1 MKNKNKDYYL
11 NILKIKIMGNEEN
24 RNPNNFYICIN
35 MIGKEMQNIIICLNT
50 KRPLNSV
57 MNQNQYRQT
66 IFDYWDYFYYPNL
79 QIKDQ
84 IKNVFDK
91 FNKMKGRLDLNFRE
105 CLIIRVKN
113 KNSPEIKLILEE
125 INNINREHYMPM
137 VLFLLD
143 EYDEDNFDYYAKK
156 IIPNNDKFPKV
167 DKRMIFTE
175 SFNVIKKYANSRVN
189 HKTPDEKLVKKF
201 NKIRNILIR
210 FCSYHNELG
219 DYFTLINSAGD
230 EIKYNLID
238 RKYDYTS
245 NFCCIGRFGKGK
257 STGVNCLLG
266 EKKAKE
272 SRSGTATT
280 KKINYYFVK
289 NCPIKIIDIP
299 GFESKETVSNAIH
312 KFREFGD
319 KINNKSSQLTAIL
332 YFVKSTDERMFAELE
347 YKMFK
352 EILRHENVPV
362 IYILTHSSEKTD
374 KEEIYDMLNTGIK
387 GVLNKHP
394 EEENIILE
402 NIRKKMLA
410 SEKNCIFVNFY
421 PEEDEPI
428 YGIDEYFG
436 KIQSLCV

>member
-1 MKNKNKDYYL
+1 
-11 NILKIKIMGNEEN
+11 MGNEEAK
-24 RNPNNFYICIN
+24 NPDNFYISIN
-35 MIGKEMQNIIICLNT
+35 LIGKEMHNLIIALKT
-50 KRPLNSV
+50 RRALNSY
-57 MNQNQYRQT
+57 MTQNQYRLT

-79 QIKDQ
+79 NCREQ
-84 IKNVFDK
+84 IKNVFEK
-91 FNKMKGRLDLNFRE
+91 FSKMKGRLDLNFRE
-105 CLIIRVKN
+105 CLIVRMRN
-113 KNSPEIKLILEE
+113 LNSPEIKDILER

-143 EYDEDNFDYYAKK
+143 EYNEDAFDNSLKK
-156 IIPNNDKFPKV
+156 IVPNNDLYPKV
-167 DKRMIFTE
+167 DKRMIYTE
-175 SFNVIKKYANSRVN
+175 GFDSIKKYADFCANR
-189 HKTPDEKLVKKF
+189 KTPDEKIIQKF
-201 NKIRNILIR
+201 NKIKKILIR

-219 DYFTLINSAGD
+219 DYFTLINSGGS
-230 EIKYNLID
+230 EIIYNLIE
-238 RKYDYTS
+238 KNYDYTS

-280 KKINYYFVK
+280 KKINYYYVK

-299 GFESKETVSNAIH
+299 GFESKETVSNAIE
-312 KFREFGD
+312 KFKQFGD
-319 KINNKSSQLTAIL
+319 KINYKSSELTAIL

-362 IYILTHSSEKTD
+362 IYILTHSSSKTD

-387 GVLNKHP
+387 GVLNKHT
-394 EEENIILE
+394 EENQMVLD
-402 NIRKKMLA
+402 NIKKKMQA
-410 SEKNCIFVNFY
+410 SEKNCVFVNFY

-428 YGIDEYFG
+428 FGIDEYFG

>member
-1 MKNKNKDYYL
+1 
-11 NILKIKIMGNEEN
+11 MGNEEN
-24 RNPNNFYICIN
+24 RNPNNFYISIN
-35 MIGKEMQNIIICLNT
+35 LIGKEMQNLIIALKT
-50 KRPLNSV
+50 KRPLNTYMS
-57 MNQNQYRQT
+57 QNQYRLT

-79 QIKDQ
+79 IIKEQIKQ
-84 IKNVFDK
+84 VFEK

-105 CLIIRVKN
+105 CLIVRVKN
-113 KNSPEIKLILEE
+113 INSPEIKSILKE

-143 EYDEDNFDYYAKK
+143 EYNADNFDYSLKK
-156 IIPNNDKFPKV
+156 IIPDNNLYPKV
-167 DKRMIFTE
+167 DKRMIYTE
-175 SFNVIKKYANSRVN
+175 DFNSVKKYANLYAKK
-189 HKTPDEKLVKKF
+189 KTPDDKLIQKIEKIKK
-201 NKIRNILIR
+201 ILIR

-219 DYFTLINSAGD
+219 DFFSLINSGGA
-230 EIKYNLID
+230 EIIYSLID
-238 RKYDYTS
+238 KKYEFTS

-272 SRSGTATT
+272 SKSGTATT

-299 GFESKETVSNAIH
+299 GFESKETVLNAIE

-319 KINNKSSQLTAIL
+319 KINYKSSELTAIL

-362 IYILTHSSEKTD
+362 IYILTHSSTKID

-394 EEENIILE
+394 EENFLILE
-402 NIRKKMLA
+402 KIKRKMYA
-410 SEKNCIFVNFY
+410 TEKNCIFVNFY

-428 YGIDEYFG
+428 FGVDEYFA
-436 KIQSLCV
+436 KIQSLCM

>member
-1 MKNKNKDYYL
+1 MV
-11 NILKIKIMGNEEN
+11 
-24 RNPNNFYICIN
+24 PN
-35 MIGKEMQNIIICLNT
+35 
-50 KRPLNSV
+50 S
-57 MNQNQYRQT
+57 
-66 IFDYWDYFYYPNL
+66 NL
-79 QIKDQ
+79 
-84 IKNVFDK
+84 
-91 FNKMKGRLDLNFRE
+91 
-105 CLIIRVKN
+105 
-113 KNSPEIKLILEE
+113 
-125 INNINREHYMPM
+125 
-137 VLFLLD
+137 
-143 EYDEDNFDYYAKK
+143 
-156 IIPNNDKFPKV
+156 FPKV

-175 SFNVIKKYANSRVN
+175 DFKFIKKYADLYARKKIPN
-189 HKTPDEKLVKKF
+189 EKLMKKIE
-201 NKIRNILIR
+201 KIKKILVR

-219 DYFTLINSAGD
+219 DYFTLINSGGA
-230 EIKYNLID
+230 EIFYSLID
-238 RKYDYTS
+238 KKYEFTS

-299 GFESKETVSNAIH
+299 GFESKETVYNAIE

-319 KINNKSSQLTAIL
+319 KINYKSSELTAIL

-347 YKMFK
+347 FKMFK
-352 EILRHENVPV
+352 EILRHETVPV
-362 IYILTHSSEKTD
+362 IYILTHSSTKTD

-394 EEENIILE
+394 EETSLILE
-402 NIRKKMLA
+402 NIKKKMYA

-428 YGIDEYFG
+428 FGIDQYFG
-436 KIQSLCV
+436 MIQSLCIS

>member
-1 MKNKNKDYYL
+1 
-11 NILKIKIMGNEEN
+11 MGNEEG
-24 RNPNNFYICIN
+24 RSPDNFYICIN
-35 MIGKEMQNIIICLNT
+35 MIGKEMQNIIISLNT
-50 KRPLNSV
+50 KRPLNSH
-57 MNQNQYRQT
+57 MTQNQHRLT
-66 IFDYWDYFYYPNL
+66 IYDYWDYYYYPNL
-79 QIKDQ
+79 QIKEQ
-84 IKNVFDK
+84 IKQIFDK

-113 KNSPEIKLILEE
+113 KESPEIKE
-125 INNINREHYMPM
+125 IMEKINSINREHYMPM

-143 EYDEDNFDYYAKK
+143 EYNENDFDYSSKK
-156 IIPNNDKFPKV
+156 IVPDSELYPKV

-175 SFNVIKKYANSRVN
+175 SFNVIKQYANLCVN
-189 HKTPDEKLVKKF
+189 KKTPNEKLIKRF
-201 NKIRNILIR
+201 NKIKYILIR

-219 DYFTLINSAGD
+219 DYFTIINSGGD
-230 EIKYNLID
+230 EIYYNLIEK
-238 RKYDYTS
+238 KYDYTS

-299 GFESKETVSNAIH
+299 GFESKETVSNAIQ

-319 KINNKSSQLTAIL
+319 KLNYKSQLTAIL

-352 EILRHENVPV
+352 EILRHENAPV
-362 IYILTHSSEKTD
+362 IYILTHSSSRID
-374 KEEIYDMLNTGIK
+374 KDEIYDMLNTGIK

-394 EEENIILE
+394 EEEPMILE
-402 NIRKKMLA
+402 NIKKKMFA
-410 SEKNCIFVNFY
+410 SEKNCVFVNFY

-428 YGIDEYFG
+428 FGIDEYFG
-436 KIQSLCV
+436 KIQSLCI

>member
-1 MKNKNKDYYL
+1 
-11 NILKIKIMGNEEN
+11 MGNEEN

-35 MIGKEMQNIIICLNT
+35 LIGKEMQNLIVTLKT
-50 KRPLNSV
+50 KRPLNSF
-57 MNQNQYRQT
+57 MTQNQYRIS

-79 QIKDQ
+79 SVKNQINQ
-84 IKNVFDK
+84 VFEK

-105 CLIIRVKN
+105 CLIARVKN
-113 KNSPEIKLILEE
+113 INSPEIKEILEKM
-125 INNINREHYMPM
+125 NNINREHYMPM

-143 EYDEDNFDYYAKK
+143 EYDADNFDYSKK
-156 IIPNNDKFPKV
+156 KVVPNSNLYPKV

-175 SFNVIKKYANSRVN
+175 DFKCIKKYADLYARKKIPN
-189 HKTPDEKLVKKF
+189 EKLMKKIE
-201 NKIRNILIR
+201 KIKKILVR

-219 DYFTLINSAGD
+219 DYFTLINSGGA
-230 EIKYNLID
+230 EIFYSLID
-238 RKYDYTS
+238 KKYEFTS

-299 GFESKETVSNAIH
+299 GFESKETVYNAIE

-319 KINNKSSQLTAIL
+319 KINYKSSELTAIL

-347 YKMFK
+347 FKMFK
-352 EILRHENVPV
+352 EILRHETVPV
-362 IYILTHSSEKTD
+362 IYILTHSSTKTD

-394 EEENIILE
+394 EETSLILE
-402 NIRKKMLA
+402 NIKKKMYA

-428 YGIDEYFG
+428 FGIDQYFG
-436 KIQSLCV
+436 TIQSLCIS

>member
-1 MKNKNKDYYL
+1 
-11 NILKIKIMGNEEN
+11 MGNEED

-35 MIGKEMQNIIICLNT
+35 MIGKEMQNIIISLNT
-50 KRPLNSV
+50 KRPLNSF
-57 MNQNQYRQT
+57 MTQNQYRLT

-79 QIKDQ
+79 QIKEQTKQ
-84 IKNVFDK
+84 IFEK

-113 KNSPEIKLILEE
+113 KDDPEINEILEKL
-125 INNINREHYMPM
+125 NNINREHYMPM

-143 EYDEDNFDYYAKK
+143 EYDEDTFDFSKKK
-156 IIPNNDKFPKV
+156 IIPDSEKYPKV
-167 DKRMIFTE
+167 DKRMIYTE
-175 SFNVIKKYANSRVN
+175 GFSAIDKYAKSIANK
-189 HKTPDEKLVKKF
+189 KTPDEKTIKKVD
-201 NKIRNILIR
+201 KIKKILIR

-219 DYFTLINSAGD
+219 DYFTLINSGGG
-230 EIKYNLID
+230 EIIYNLVEK
-238 RKYDYTS
+238 KYDDTS

-299 GFESKETVSNAIH
+299 GFESKETVKNAIQQF
-312 KFREFGD
+312 KEFGD
-319 KINNKSSQLTAIL
+319 NINYKSSKLTAIL

-347 YKMFK
+347 FKMFK

-362 IYILTHSSEKTD
+362 IYILTHSTEKTD
-374 KEEIYDMLNTGIK
+374 KDEIYDMLNTGIK

-394 EEENIILE
+394 EEEPMILE
-402 NIRKKMLA
+402 RIKKKMFA
-410 SEKNCIFVNFY
+410 SEKNCVFVNFY

-428 YGIDEYFG
+428 SGIDEYFG

>member
-1 MKNKNKDYYL
+1 
-11 NILKIKIMGNEEN
+11 MGNEEN
-24 RNPNNFYICIN
+24 RNPNNFYISIN
-35 MIGKEMQNIIICLNT
+35 LIGKEMQNLIITLKT
-50 KRPLNSV
+50 KRPLNSY
-57 MNQNQYRQT
+57 MSQNQYRLT

-79 QIKDQ
+79 IIKEQIKQ
-84 IKNVFDK
+84 VFEK

-105 CLIIRVKN
+105 CLIVRVKN
-113 KNSPEIKLILEE
+113 INSPEIKSILKE

-143 EYDEDNFDYYAKK
+143 EYNADNFDYSLKK
-156 IIPNNDKFPKV
+156 IIPDNNLYPKV
-167 DKRMIFTE
+167 DKRMIYTE
-175 SFNVIKKYANSRVN
+175 DFNSVKKFADLYAKK
-189 HKTPDEKLVKKF
+189 KTPDDKLIQKIEKIKKILV
-201 NKIRNILIR
+201 R

-219 DYFTLINSAGD
+219 DYFSLINSGGA
-230 EIKYNLID
+230 EIIYSLID
-238 RKYDYTS
+238 KKYEYTS

-272 SRSGTATT
+272 SKSGTATT

-299 GFESKETVSNAIH
+299 GFESKETVLNAIE

-319 KINNKSSQLTAIL
+319 KINYKSSELTAIL

-362 IYILTHSSEKTD
+362 IYILTHSSTKID

-387 GVLNKHP
+387 GVLNKHS
-394 EEENIILE
+394 EENNLILE
-402 NIRKKMLA
+402 KIKRKMYA
-410 SEKNCIFVNFY
+410 TEKNCVFVNFY
-421 PEEDEPI
+421 PEEGEPI
-428 YGIDEYFG
+428 FGVDEYFG
-436 KIQSLCV
+436 KIQSLCI

>member
-1 MKNKNKDYYL
+1 
-11 NILKIKIMGNEEN
+11 MGNEEN
-24 RNPNNFYICIN
+24 RNPNNFYISIN
-35 MIGKEMQNIIICLNT
+35 LIGKEMQNLIITLKT
-50 KRPLNSV
+50 KRPLNSY
-57 MNQNQYRQT
+57 MSQNQYRLT

-79 QIKDQ
+79 TIKDQ
-84 IKNVFDK
+84 IDHVFNK
-91 FNKMKGRLDLNFRE
+91 FNKMKGALDLNFRE
-105 CLIIRVKN
+105 CLIVRLENI
-113 KNSPEIKLILEE
+113 NSPELKEILEK

-143 EYDEDNFDYYAKK
+143 EYDETALDYTSNKVVPDEKLYPK
-156 IIPNNDKFPKV
+156 I

-175 SFNVIKKYANSRVN
+175 GFKEIKLYNLLRIENIPLDEDVIKKI
-189 HKTPDEKLVKKF
+189 KKI
-201 NKIRNILIR
+201 KRILIR

-219 DYFTLINSAGD
+219 DYFKIINSSGN
-230 EIKYNLID
+230 EINYSLIE
-238 RKYDYTS
+238 KEYDFTS

-299 GFESKETVSNAIH
+299 GFESKETVSNAIQ
-312 KFREFGD
+312 KFREFGE
-319 KINNKSSQLTAIL
+319 KMKNKSSKLTAIL

-347 YKMFK
+347 FKMFK
-352 EILRHENVPV
+352 EILKHDNVPI
-362 IYILTHSSEKTD
+362 IYILTHSSMKTD

-394 EEENIILE
+394 EEEGHILQR
-402 NIRKKMLA
+402 ITKKMHA
-410 SEKNCIFVNFY
+410 SKDNCVFVNFY
-421 PEEDEPI
+421 PEDDEPI
-428 YGIDEYFG
+428 FGIDEYFG
-436 KIQSLCV
+436 KVQSLCI